1 MEQKER
7 EMEEAILKVYKLN
20 IYIVAYWKLNWIQ
33 KYCLEMLH
41 RPVKDIRNTL
51 KKINPICLSCE
62 IRCVTWNMIINC
74 NDTCDFFAS
83 HY

>member
-33 KYCLEMLH
+33 KYSLEMLH
-41 RPVKDIRNTL
+41 RPVKDF
-51 KKINPICLSCE
+51 E
-62 IRCVTWNMIINC
+62 IR
-74 NDTCDFFAS
+74 
-83 HY
+83 